1 MPYYNQNTRQR
12 LADISAGIRVDRA
25 TDTLPQTDSEALFTV
40 VGGKCLVLGI
50 VGEVT
55 TIIQTQANNTKLIAT
70 PTVGTATDICAALDI
85 SADEVGCLYGITGTA
100 TDAMVGAD
108 AGHTVWPASPIVV
121 NAGTI
126 DLDCAAS
133 NTGSVAWSIWYLPLE
148 DGAYIEAA

>member
-1 MPYYNQNTRQR
+1 
-12 LADISAGIRVDRA
+12 
-25 TDTLPQTDSEALFTV
+25 
-40 VGGKCLVLGI
+40 
-50 VGEVT
+50 
-55 TIIQTQANNTKLIAT
+55 
-70 PTVGTATDICAALDI
+70 
-85 SADEVGCLYGITGTA
+85 
-100 TDAMVGAD
+100 MVGAD